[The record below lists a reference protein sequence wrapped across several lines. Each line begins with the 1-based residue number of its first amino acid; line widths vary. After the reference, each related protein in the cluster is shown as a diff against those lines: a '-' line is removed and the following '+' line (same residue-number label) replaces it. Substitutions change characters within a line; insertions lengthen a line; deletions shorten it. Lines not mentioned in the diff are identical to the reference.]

1 MLTRLWWYFSFIKK
15 KNVVK
20 VGSPLTKLS
29 GSAHD
34 DCASREDF
42 DQPIGQSDQPASLL
56 I

>member
-1 MLTRLWWYFSFIKK
+1 MLTRLCGTSHLLKE
-15 KNVVK
+15 NVVK
-20 VGSPLTKLS
+20 VVSPLAKLS

-42 DQPIGQSDQPASLL
+42 DQPIGQSDQSASLF